1 MALFDRSALQ
11 PGVAPREVFAWSLY
25 DFANSGYTTVVLTAV
40 FNSYFVGV
48 VAQKA
53 DWATLAWTLAL
64 AASNI
69 AVMFSMP
76 VIGAWADLHAA
87 KKRLLAIST
96 IGCVVATAA
105 LAACGRGDVALA
117 MIVVA
122 VSNYF
127 FSVGEAL
134 AAAFLPELAR
144 HETLGKVSGWAWSF
158 GFFGGMLSLGL
169 CLAWVLSAQARGESA
184 EQFVPVTMLIVAA
197 VFAVAA
203 VPTFLILRE
212 RGQAQTR
219 PGQRSAQAAKS
230 AGALSQVMTTL
241 HQARQFQ
248 DFWRLMWCGTAYF
261 AGISVVIALAAVY
274 AEEAMGFKQQDTMM
288 LIFLVNIAAALGAF
302 AFGYAQDRIGHK
314 RALSITLLGWIL
326 MVLIAAF
333 TTSVSMFWLAAVIA
347 GLCMGSSQSCGRA
360 MVGYL
365 TPASQLAEFFG
376 LWALATRLSAVI
388 GPVVYGLVTWF
399 TGGNHRLAILVT
411 GGFFVI
417 GLVLL
422 RGIDMQRGH
431 QAALS
436 FSQPDHQT
444 GVATP

>member
-1 MALFDRSALQ
+1 
-11 PGVAPREVFAWSLY
+11 
-25 DFANSGYTTVVLTAV
+25 
-40 FNSYFVGV
+40 
-48 VAQKA
+48 
-53 DWATLAWTLAL
+53 
-64 AASNI
+64 
-69 AVMFSMP
+69 
-76 VIGAWADLHAA
+76 
-87 KKRLLAIST
+87 
-96 IGCVVATAA
+96 
-105 LAACGRGDVALA
+105 
-117 MIVVA
+117 
-122 VSNYF
+122 
-127 FSVGEAL
+127 
-134 AAAFLPELAR
+134 
-144 HETLGKVSGWAWSF
+144 
-158 GFFGGMLSLGL
+158 
-169 CLAWVLSAQARGESA
+169 
-184 EQFVPVTMLIVAA
+184 MLIVAT

-212 RGQAQTR
+212 RGRAQTR
-219 PGQRSAQAAKS
+219 PGQRSAQSAQS
-230 AGALSQVMTTL
+230 AGALSQVRSTL
-241 HQARQFQ
+241 QQARQFQ

-333 TTSVSMFWLAAVIA
+333 TTSVSMFWMAAVIA

>member
-87 KKRLLAIST
+87 KKRLLVVST

-105 LAACGRGDVALA
+105 LAACGQGDVALA

-127 FSVGEAL
+127 FSIGEAL

-169 CLAWVLSAQARGESA
+169 CLAWVIAAQARGESA
-184 EQFVPVTMLIVAA
+184 SQFVPVTMLIVAA
-197 VFAVAA
+197 VFALAA

-212 RGQAQTR
+212 RGR
-219 PGQRSAQAAKS
+219 AQAGRESGGAVTAQS
-230 AGALSQVMTTL
+230 AGALSQVLRTV

-314 RALSITLLGWIL
+314 RALVITLLGWIL
-326 MVLIAAF
+326 MVLIAAL
-333 TTSVSMFWLAAVIA
+333 TTSVAMFWLAAVIA

-376 LWALATRLSAVI
+376 LWALATRLSAVV
-388 GPVVYGLVTWF
+388 GPVVYGLVTWS

-431 QAALS
+431 QAALDS
-436 FSQPDHQT
+436 SQPLHHT
-444 GVATP
+444 GVARP

>member
-96 IGCVVATAA
+96 IGCVAATAA
-105 LAACGRGDVALA
+105 LATCGRGDVALA

-203 VPTFLILRE
+203 LPTFLILRE
-212 RGQAQTR
+212 RGRAQTR
-219 PGQRSAQAAKS
+219 SDQRSAQAAKS
-230 AGALSQVMTTL
+230 AGALSQVRSTL
-241 HQARQFQ
+241 QQARQFQ